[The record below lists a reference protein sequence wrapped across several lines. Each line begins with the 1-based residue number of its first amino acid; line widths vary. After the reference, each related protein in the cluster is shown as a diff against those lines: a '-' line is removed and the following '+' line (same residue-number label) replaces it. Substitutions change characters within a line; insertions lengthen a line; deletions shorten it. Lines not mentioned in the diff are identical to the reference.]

1 MAELVTAAV
10 SWLGTQVGGEIGAA
24 LVMNAVEIGA
34 VTSTVGM
41 LAGSSMLA
49 NGQKRRAERAA
60 KEAYNA
66 SLQDRLLT
74 IDTPLAARQLV
85 LGRVRKAGAVFFKG
99 SAGTYK
105 EKFCMGLAL
114 AAHEIDAI
122 ETVYLNDVAV
132 TLDADGYVTSDP
144 YRLAK
149 KQNGPF
155 GLGSSTAVPVT
166 ALTTT
171 LPNNPVD
178 GSVSVVLTTGPDA
191 GGNYTQQ
198 ITPCTVSGRDVTIT
212 DAAFIGADIVY
223 QWYTT
228 SPKLRIRF
236 YTGAAGQTADAR
248 LIELFPDLWTTA
260 HTASGCA
267 YAVVEADY
275 DETAFPSGLPN
286 LTVVMRGAKVYDPRT
301 GLTAWSENPA
311 LLARH
316 VYTHAFFGNKA
327 VSSAADLRIIAA
339 ANACDTST
347 VYTVDGVPTT
357 RALYTAGVTANYGA
371 AAKDV
376 LDDLVQAMAGEWCY
390 AGGDFYMRA
399 GVYTAP
405 VLALTEADV
414 GGQVRSI
421 GGGLNRVAISGTAH
435 RPRNEKFNVLNVTMA
450 DAAQDYKVVPM
461 APVKGSALITRD
473 GGELAQPVQLSAVT
487 YWPQA
492 QHVAGVMMRDAR
504 DPGIYSIPFKLAAY
518 RVQVLDTITLTISR
532 YGWSAKEFRVLQRGW
547 SVDGLIVLLLKETAS
562 TIWAVDA
569 AFEPAGYAANT
580 SLPSPW
586 DLPVPQIA
594 VSETLLLQ
602 PTTGQVATRLNVAI
616 TDLGDTRVTN
626 NGLIELQYERVG
638 DDQPGMLQALAGV
651 SSLTID
657 NVADSAVYLIRA
669 RVRNATAVGDW
680 CTQVAWRVVGKT
692 ARPADVSNLTVNPV
706 SGQAYLS
713 WDAATD
719 EDVRNG
725 GQLVVR
731 FAPVTSGATW
741 NTSTDLP
748 GDVSGASTTHSFPL
762 FAGTYLAKWRD
773 STGNDSVNAATAVTL
788 APGLLATTTVATVT
802 EAPAFTGSKTNV
814 SLDVDYPGVK
824 IDSLGTFD
832 SADLFDSSLMFDG
845 GSGYQS
851 SGTYTFASGVDLA
864 TTYTA
869 RVSGSVTVQVLD
881 TTNLFDS
888 SELFDSDEMF
898 DGTVI
903 DDVAAWLEVRT
914 TTGDPT
920 GSPTWSA
927 WTRLGVADYSARA
940 FQFRAQLTS
949 TNSKHNVVITDA
961 TVTVGLADRLQD
973 ARNVASGAGTLS
985 VTYPS
990 RFYSTPG
997 LQITPVGMGTGDY
1010 YTLAS
1015 ESATGFDI
1023 TFKNAAGTSVDR
1035 TFHWLAKGP

>member
-1 MAELVTAAV
+1 MPELVATAVATLGYEAGVTAAIATTAEV
-10 SWLGTQVGGEIGAA
+10 LNVVA
-24 LVMNAVEIGA
+24 
-34 VTSTVGM
+34 TVGM

-60 KEAYNA
+60 KDAYNA

-74 IDTPLAARQLV
+74 MDTPLAPRQLV
-85 LGRVRKAGAVFFKG
+85 LGRVRKGGAVFFKG

-105 EKFCMGLAL
+105 EKFCMGIAL
-114 AAHEIDAI
+114 AGHEVDGF
-122 ETVYLNDVAV
+122 ETVYLADAPV
-132 TLDADGYVTSDP
+132 TLDADGYVTTDP

-149 KQNGPF
+149 KQPGPW
-155 GLGSSTAVPVT
+155 GTSGGTGVPVT
-166 ALTTT
+166 GLVTT
-171 LPNNPVD
+171 LPNDAVD
-178 GSVSVVLTTGPDA
+178 GSVSVVWTEGPDA
-191 GGNYTQQ
+191 GGNYTQTMVPFT
-198 ITPCTVSGRDVTIT
+198 ISGRDVTIT
-212 DAAFIGADIVY
+212 DAAYIGASINY

-236 YTGAAGQTADAR
+236 YTGAAGQTADPR
-248 LIELFPDLWTTA
+248 LIELFPDLWTTE
-260 HTASGCA
+260 HTAAGCA
-267 YAVVEADY
+267 YAIIEADF

-286 LTVVMRGAKVYDPRT
+286 FTVLMRGAKVLDPRT

-316 VYTHAFFGNKA
+316 VYTHAFFGNKT
-327 VSSAADLRIIAA
+327 VSAAADLRIIAA

-371 AAKDV
+371 AARDV

-390 AGGDFYMRA
+390 AGGDFYLRA

-414 GGQVRSI
+414 GGQIRSI
-421 GGGLNRVAISGTAH
+421 GGGLTRAAISGSAH

-450 DAAQDYKVVPM
+450 DSAQGYKVVPM
-461 APVKGSALITRD
+461 APVKGSALIARD

-504 DPGIYSIPFKLAAY
+504 DPGVYSIPFKLAAY
-518 RVQVLDTITLTISR
+518 RVQALDTITLTISR

-547 SVDGLIVLLLKETAS
+547 SVDGLLVLLLKETAS

-594 VSETLLLQ
+594 ISETLLLQ
-602 PTTGQVATRLNVAI
+602 PTTGQVATRLTVAI
-616 TDLGDTRVTN
+616 TDLGDARVTN
-626 NGLIELQYERVG
+626 NGLVELQYQRVG
-638 DDQPGMLQALAGV
+638 EDQPGMLQAMAGV
-651 SSLTID
+651 SNITID
-657 NVADSAVYLIRA
+657 NVADAAVYLIRA

-680 CTQVAWRVVGKT
+680 CTQKAWRVIGKT
-692 ARPADVSNLTVNPV
+692 ARPADVSGLTVNPV
-706 SGQAYLS
+706 SGQAYLT

-731 FAPVTSGATW
+731 FAPVTTGAAW

-748 GDVSGASTTHSFPL
+748 GDVSGAATTHPFPL

-773 STGNDSVNAATAVTL
+773 STGNESVNAATAVTL
-788 APGLLATTTVATVT
+788 APGLLSTTLVSTVT
-802 EAPAFTGSKTNV
+802 EAPAFSGSKTNV
-814 SLDVDYPGVK
+814 SRDADYPGVK
-824 IDSLGTFD
+824 IDTVGTFD
-832 SADLFDSSLMFDG
+832 SATTFDSTSDFD
-845 GSGYQS
+845 SADGYQS
-851 SGTYTFASGVDLA
+851 SGTYTFANSADLGA
-864 TTYTA
+864 AYTA
-869 RVSGSVTVQVLD
+869 RVSGSLSVSVID
-881 TTNLFDS
+881 TTTLFDS
-888 SELFDSDEMF
+888 ADDF
-898 DGTVI
+898 DGDLEFDGAVI
-903 DDVAAWLEVRT
+903 DDVSAWIELRT
-914 TTGDPT
+914 TTDDPT

-949 TNSKHNVVITDA
+949 GTSTHNIVVTGA
-961 TVTVGLADRLQD
+961 TVTIGLADRLQD

-985 VTYPS
+985 VTYPN

-997 LQITPVGMGTGDY
+997 LQITPAGMSTGDY

-1015 ESATGFDI
+1015 ESATGFQI